1 MTAYSRWGKFLH
13 RLFDISGII
22 TTLQTVMEAPFDVE
36 VIIDEHTILTN
47 NYGRT
52 DNKISH
58 PEGNTE

>member
-1 MTAYSRWGKFLH
+1 
-13 RLFDISGII
+13 
-22 TTLQTVMEAPFDVE
+22 MEAPFDVE
-36 VIIDEHTILTN
+36 VIIDEHTLLTN